1 MLNPTLP
8 QLLRRLWVH
17 ITPLRRGQLGLL
29 FVVMILASFAEVV
42 SIGAVVPFLGVLT
55 APDQVFA
62 HPMAQ
67 PLIQALSL
75 NESKELLLPLTII
88 FAFGAILAGL
98 MRICLLWALTR
109 IGHAIGHDL
118 SISIYRRT
126 LFQPY
131 SVHVMRNTSE
141 VIAGISNRGLYSVYC
156 TRYVHTYLNLFQR
169 GCPL

>member
-1 MLNPTLP
+1 MLNPTLL

-17 ITPLRRGQLGLL
+17 ITPMRRGQLGLL
-29 FVVMILASFAEVV
+29 FILMILSSFAEVI

-55 APDQVFA
+55 APDQIFA
-62 HPMAQ
+62 HPMSQ
-67 PLIQALSL
+67 PLIQALGI
-75 NESKELLLPLTII
+75 NESIELLLPLTII
-88 FAFGAILAGL
+88 FALAAILAGM
-98 MRICLLWALTR
+98 MRIGLLWSLTR

-141 VIAGISNRGLYSVYC
+141 VIAGISKKLMVW
-156 TRYVHTYLNLFQR
+156 
-169 GCPL
+169 